1 MGLQRMGKEPE
12 LRRLAG
18 RVASRSTSRWS
29 WLRTSMGFCLLAVVV
44 GGPTV
49 GLPHTQVAAAI
60 NRLAARA
67 ADIPQTITFNQ
78 PPDTTVGRPITLT
91 ASSVTTTP
99 PSAGTGL
106 TVSFGSN
113 TPATCTVSGFIATP
127 TAAGFCAITAT
138 QSGDGT
144 FAPAPDVAR
153 AFRARAGSEPQTII
167 FDQPTAA
174 AVGQP
179 VVLTAV
185 SVTTTTSPAKQ
196 TGLTVSFRSDTP
208 DACTVSGSTVTP
220 ATADVCTITAS
231 QGGSDRYAAA
241 QPVQRS
247 FRAHTGTSQQTIN
260 FEQPQDAFLGQP
272 VTLSASTDARE
283 PLPVSFRSDSPLV
296 CTVLGLTVT
305 PITVGTCTV
314 TAFQGGSAAYAAA
327 QASKSFPVMAHG
339 KRAPQQISFDKVPG
353 ATVGV
358 PVVLMA
364 SSSTLMYEA
373 STSPKG
379 LTVSFSSRNQQVC
392 TVSGATVVPWT
403 VGLCVITASQE
414 GNARYQPAKPVT
426 QEFPVARA
434 VQIISFTPSA
444 SATIGQS
451 VILTATASSWLPVT
465 YTSSSPD
472 VCTVSGAT
480 VTATVAGTCI
490 ITASQPGN
498 DQYAPADPMTRSFP
512 VQKIPQTI
520 SFTPPKN
527 ATAGQPVPLTASA
540 TSKLAVSLASDTPDV
555 CTVSGSTATTSRA
568 GTCSV
573 TASQPGNDQ
582 YAPADPVTRSFPV
595 QKIPQM
601 IDFPQP
607 PDVAFGRPVTLT
619 ATASSRL
626 PVSYSTSTPD
636 VCTLSGRTV
645 TTTTAAGA
653 CAITAS
659 QAGDA
664 RYAPA
669 RDLVRSFRIKRA
681 AQTITFTPPDRTTI
695 GQSVTLTAS
704 ATSKLAVSFASDTPD
719 VCTVSGSTATTS
731 RGGTCSVTASQV
743 GDDRYAAAEPVRRS
757 FQVARI
763 PQMIDF
769 PQPPDVAFGRPV
781 TLTATASSRLP
792 VRYSTSTPDVCTLS
806 GSTLTPGKAGTCTI
820 TASQPGDDQYAPA
833 DAVTRSFPVNRG
845 IVPPEKT
852 AQGITFGQPPTV
864 AVGQPVSLA
873 ASSSSGLAVSFRS
886 DTPSVC
892 TVSSATVTT
901 TRVGTCTVTA
911 SQVGDNRF
919 APARDVKRSFAV
931 HAGPPPLKPNKA
943 SQAITF
949 GQPPTAAVGQV
960 VPLTAGTTSGLAV
973 SFRSDT
979 PSVCTVS
986 SATVTTTRAGPC
998 TVTASQAGDDR
1009 YLPAREVAESFQV
1022 HAGHQAQTI
1031 TFARPP
1037 EAKVGET
1044 VTLSASAT
1052 SGLAVAFR
1060 SDTPRTCTVSGT
1072 NLTPTASG
1080 TCTVTVSQGG
1090 NDRYAAAPQVEQ
1102 SIDVASA
1109 NSIFPGILT
1118 ILVAAAVS
1126 AAAGVTT
1133 LVRRVRRRSRRLRGP
1148 QPSLRAAPVPGP
1160 PALVSVKK
1168 TGAGVTHT
1176 VHIGSSPGASIT
1188 TIKEARP

>member
-1 MGLQRMGKEPE
+1 
-12 LRRLAG
+12 
-18 RVASRSTSRWS
+18 
-29 WLRTSMGFCLLAVVV
+29 MGFCLLAVVV

-364 SSSTLMYEA
+364 SSTLMYEA

-901 TRVGTCTVTA
+901 TR
-911 SQVGDNRF
+911 
-919 APARDVKRSFAV
+919 
-931 HAGPPPLKPNKA
+931 
-943 SQAITF
+943 
-949 GQPPTAAVGQV
+949 
-960 VPLTAGTTSGLAV
+960 
-973 SFRSDT
+973 
-979 PSVCTVS
+979 
-986 SATVTTTRAGPC
+986 AGPC

-1118 ILVAAAVS
+1118 ILVAAAVF

-1148 QPSLRAAPVPGP
+1148 QPSLRAGPVPGP